1 MITKNEEQEQKLA
14 YMKQDMEIAKRMSK
28 IKHKIAVMSGK
39 GGVGKSTMAVNMA
52 VALSKKGY
60 RTGILDV
67 DIHGP
72 NVPRMLKIG
81 KKDIL
86 ADKDGILPVKVGEN
100 LKVISAQFLLSDEN
114 SPIIWRGPRK
124 TAAIRQFLGDV
135 SWGDLDILIVDCP
148 PGTGDEH
155 LTILQSIPFLDG
167 IVMVTTPHLVSLDD
181 VEKSINMAKQLK
193 IRVLGIIENMSGMI
207 CPKCETEIPLFGNG
221 GGAEIASKTQ
231 IPLLGSI
238 PIYVE
243 PKGEKNRLLIENN
256 ESEASKRMLTIVD
269 KLEDLIMKRE

>member
-1 MITKNEEQEQKLA
+1 
-14 YMKQDMEIAKRMSK
+14 
-28 IKHKIAVMSGK
+28 
-39 GGVGKSTMAVNMA
+39 
-52 VALSKKGY
+52 
-60 RTGILDV
+60 
-67 DIHGP
+67 
-72 NVPRMLKIG
+72 
-81 KKDIL
+81 
-86 ADKDGILPVKVGEN
+86 
-100 LKVISAQFLLSDEN
+100 
-114 SPIIWRGPRK
+114 
-124 TAAIRQFLGDV
+124 
-135 SWGDLDILIVDCP
+135 
-148 PGTGDEH
+148 
-155 LTILQSIPFLDG
+155 
-167 IVMVTTPHLVSLDD
+167 MVTTPHLVSLDD

-243 PKGEKNRLLIENN
+243 PEGEENRLLIENN